1 MLQFEEIKEDTMDD
15 IKIEPIGDSE
25 IPIPKSYILIYTD
38 DELTEKSIP
47 KIWEKL
53 NEHDFEGNAENIDFI
68 IYFDNLNEKSKIIM
82 VLYYSEDDFNIPEIN
97 KIANQYR
104 PIFEDFYKKN
114 KPYNY

>member
-1 MLQFEEIKEDTMDD
+1 MLQFEEIKEDTMDS
-15 IKIEPIGDSE
+15 IKIEPIGDGE
-25 IPIPKSYILIYTD
+25 IPIPKSYILIYND

-47 KIWEKL
+47 EIWEKL

-68 IYFDNLNEKSKIIM
+68 IYFDNLNKKSKII
-82 VLYYSEDDFNIPEIN
+82 VALYYSEDDFNIPEIN

-114 KPYNY
+114 KPY